1 MSFDTNKNWFYELH
15 GRFLHLWQWVE
26 TAATDTV
33 GSYRVKLPAEYYGNQ
48 LIYPNEDITDGLR
61 VEYTAFSEPF
71 VAESLEDTSARAS
84 SAGISFSG
92 GVISDT
98 NNKFGDFAQSDKIRI
113 IGSNATSGGVLTADD
128 LTRPGSHTG
137 WQTSQSHSNVEQT
150 STSGSGTGI
159 KCDIATDGSGFTT
172 FTIVDS
178 GSGYAVNDTITFTD
192 PGSTSNTAVLTVATI
207 RTTNNAEFT
216 LSSSGTVNSTT
227 LTLAGTDLFLDE
239 AAGES
244 ITIYQIPLSVT
255 DANVDESSHLNLNR
269 MLSLAA
275 VDYVRAQM
283 KEAVGDLQGKEYCM
297 REFWKKIGDNES
309 NKRNISMTFPASPFA
324 VK

>member
-1 MSFDTNKNWFYELH
+1 MSFNTNRNWFYELH

-33 GSYRVKLPAEYYGNQ
+33 GSYRVKLPAEFFGNQ

-61 VEYTAFSEPF
+61 VEYTAFYEPF
-71 VAESLEDTSARAS
+71 VAESLEDTSVRAS
-84 SAGISFSG
+84 GTTISFNDDGDSASG
-92 GVISDT
+92 YNDIYDT
-98 NNKFGDFAQSDKIRI
+98 GDGLADFENGDRIRV
-113 IGSNATSGGVLTADD
+113 IGSASNDGDYTLTADAGGA
-128 LTRPGSHTG
+128 RYI
-137 WQTSQSHSNVEQT
+137 QI
-150 STSGSGTGI
+150 GTG
-159 KCDIATDGSGFTT
+159 
-172 FTIVDS
+172 
-178 GSGYAVNDTITFTD
+178 N
-192 PGSTSNTAVLTVATI
+192 LT
-207 RTTNNAEFT
+207 
-216 LSSSGTVNSTT
+216 
-227 LTLAGTDLFLDE
+227 DE

-244 ITIYQIPLSVT
+244 ITIYQIPKAVADIS
-255 DANVDESSHLNLNR
+255 VDESSHLNLNR

>member
-1 MSFDTNKNWFYELH
+1 MSFDTDKNWMYTLS
-15 GRFLHLWQWVE
+15 GRNIHLWQWVE

-33 GSYRVKLPAEYYGNQ
+33 GSHRVKLPAEYYGKQ
-48 LIYPNEDITDGLR
+48 LIYPNEDISSGLR
-61 VEYTAFSEPF
+61 VEYTAFSETF
-71 VAESLEDTSARAS
+71 VSESLENTSARAS
-84 SAGISFSG
+84 STGISFSG
-92 GVISDT
+92 AVVSDT
-98 NNKFGDFAQSDKIRI
+98 NNKFGDFAQSDKIKI
-113 IGSNATSGGVLTADD
+113 IGSNATSGGVLTVDD

-150 STSGSGTGI
+150 STSSNGTGI
-159 KCDIATDGSGFTT
+159 KCDIATDGSGVTT

-178 GSGYAVNDTITFTD
+178 GSGYSVNDTITFTD

-227 LTLAGTDLFLDE
+227 LTLQSPDLFLDE
-239 AAGES
+239 SAGES
-244 ITIYQIPLSVT
+244 ITIYQIPNSVL
-255 DANVDESSHLNLNR
+255 DASVDESSHVNLNR
-269 MLSLAA
+269 MLSLAV
-275 VDYVRAQM
+275 VDYIKAQM

-297 REFWKKIGDNES
+297 REFWKKVGDNES
-309 NKRNISMTFPASPFA
+309 NKRNVSMTFPASPFA